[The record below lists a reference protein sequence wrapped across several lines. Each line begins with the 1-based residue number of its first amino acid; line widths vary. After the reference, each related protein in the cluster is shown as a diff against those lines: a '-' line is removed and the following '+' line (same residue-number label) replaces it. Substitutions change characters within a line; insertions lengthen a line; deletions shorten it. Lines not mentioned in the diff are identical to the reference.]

1 MKKIVFVVSITA
13 MSTLF
18 AQQGA
23 KDDTLKQT
31 VNQLKSDL
39 TQMKNLKITGWVQ
52 TQFQHAESKGAKTFD
67 GGDFLPLSE
76 VNHFTLHSSA
86 NSPE

>member
-1 MKKIVFVVSITA
+1 MKKELFILCMFA
-13 MSTLF
+13 MSSLS

-31 VNQLKSDL
+31 VNQLKSDM

-52 TQFQHAESKGAKTFD
+52 TQFQHADHPAGRPLHGRRESSGR
-67 GGDFLPLSE
+67 GHRGS
-76 VNHFTLHSSA
+76 
-86 NSPE
+86 